1 MKIRCPHCCNYST
14 VADSVIGSMTR
25 CPVCCSSIEAVNPN
39 LTPCPD
45 CFEWISRRAAS
56 CPHCGVVLN
65 KTAETAV
72 HTFVKEVAEEVMLTG
87 RPSLWGYSGMIV
99 LGVITIPILMGIFIL
114 LAVWLEMH
122 FTTFEITNRRVVVSR
137 GIFNRYRSEIY
148 ISDMRDANFSQT
160 FWQRLVHI
168 GDISIGTAA
177 TAGTEIVLGKVAAP
191 EKIIELL
198 NSLRCHRGC

>member
-1 MKIRCPHCCNYST
+1 
-14 VADSVIGSMTR
+14 
-25 CPVCCSSIEAVNPN
+25 
-39 LTPCPD
+39 
-45 CFEWISRRAAS
+45 
-56 CPHCGVVLN
+56 
-65 KTAETAV
+65 
-72 HTFVKEVAEEVMLTG
+72 MLTG

-148 ISDMRDANFSQT
+148 ISDMRNANFSQT

-198 NSLRCHRGC
+198 NSLRQSAGY